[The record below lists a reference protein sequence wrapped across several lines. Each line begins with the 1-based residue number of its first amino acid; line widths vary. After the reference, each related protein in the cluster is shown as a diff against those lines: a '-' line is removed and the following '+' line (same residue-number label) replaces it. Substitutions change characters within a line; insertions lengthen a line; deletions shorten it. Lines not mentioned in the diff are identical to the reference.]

1 MRRSLPY
8 NASDWYNYYWL
19 YDVKEIAGAKTV
31 WNARPYTY
39 GIWDLPYVNDPRII
53 GGTVD
58 VDGGIL
64 YVAIDL
70 HDRPPLILSFKLP
83 A

>member
-1 MRRSLPY
+1 M
-8 NASDWYNYYWL
+8 
-19 YDVKEIAGAKTV
+19 AGAKTV
-31 WNARPYTY
+31 WNARPYAY
-39 GIWDLPYVNDPRII
+39 GIWDLPYVDDPRII

-58 VDGGIL
+58 LDGGIL
-64 YVAIDL
+64 YVANAGQIDL